1 MGKALDVNCVL
12 TIEFEGVG
20 FRLCDHGLANEEARC
35 LRATAIT
42 GEGDL
47 MDKVIEENLMA
58 VLKRE
63 GLQPMPGD
71 LEQFSSI
78 IELYMEN
85 LKQLHS
91 VNLGADELAP
101 VFRPDWTSK

>member
-1 MGKALDVNCVL
+1 
-12 TIEFEGVG
+12 
-20 FRLCDHGLANEEARC
+20 
-35 LRATAIT
+35 
-42 GEGDL
+42 
-47 MDKVIEENLMA
+47 MDKLIEENLLA

-63 GLQPMPGD
+63 GLEPREGD
-71 LEQFSSI
+71 LEQFAQI

-101 VFRPDWTSK
+101 VFRPDWTEK